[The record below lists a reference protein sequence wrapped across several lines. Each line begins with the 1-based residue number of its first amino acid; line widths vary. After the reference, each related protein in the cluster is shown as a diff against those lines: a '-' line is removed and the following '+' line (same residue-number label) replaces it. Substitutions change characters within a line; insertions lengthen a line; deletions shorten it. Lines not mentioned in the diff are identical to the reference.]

1 MALSHPV
8 VGDHL
13 VVTFPA
19 PKTLVLRM
27 NRPSA
32 LNAMTRGMEDDLE
45 RMLDWAEETP
55 SVWVIIVTGTGRA
68 FCAGQDLK
76 NWNATTGTSESPQAR
91 MKSHV
96 HGFGSIARR
105 RSKKV

>member
-1 MALSHPV
+1 MSSHPA

-19 PKTLVLRM
+19 PKTLCLRM
-27 NRPSA
+27 NRPAA
-32 LNAMTRGMEDDLE
+32 LNAMTRDMEDDLE
-45 RMLDWAEETP
+45 RMLDWAEEALDI
-55 SVWVIIVTGTGRA
+55 WVIVITGTGRA
-68 FCAGQDLK
+68 FCAGQDLVGWQK
-76 NWNATTGTSESPQAR
+76 TTGTSESPQSR
-91 MKSHV
+91 MRTHV